1 MKDASTKI
9 KNTNLEDLYAAYGKM
24 NLIEFRE
31 FVRDLIKNARAP
43 NPAILRKIDTMSKDQ
58 LVFTATNFAFKGQGM
73 GVK

>member
-9 KNTNLEDLYAAYGKM
+9 KNTDLEDLYAAYGKM

-43 NPAILRKIDTMSKDQ
+43 NPSILRKIDIMSKDQ
-58 LVFTATNFAFKGQGM
+58 LLFTASNFALKGFGL

>member
-1 MKDASTKI
+1 MKEVSTKI
-9 KNTNLEDLYAAYGKM
+9 KDTDLEGLYGAYEQM
-24 NLIEFRE
+24 SLVEFRE

-73 GVK
+73 GV

>member
-1 MKDASTKI
+1 MKQESTKI
-9 KNTNLEDLYAAYGKM
+9 KDTDLKSLYEAYGRM
-24 NLIEFRE
+24 NLVEFRE

-73 GVK
+73 GV

>member
-1 MKDASTKI
+1 MKEASTKI
-9 KNTNLEDLYAAYGKM
+9 KNTNLEDLYASYGKM

-43 NPAILRKIDTMSKDQ
+43 NPSILRKIDTLSKDQ
-58 LVFTATNFAFKGQGM
+58 LLFTASNFALKGFGL

>member
-1 MKDASTKI
+1 MKEVSTKI
-9 KNTNLEDLYAAYGKM
+9 KDTNLEDLYAAYGKM

-43 NPAILRKIDTMSKDQ
+43 NPSILRKIDTMSKDQ